1 MENKKNWKRIF
12 AIIWTGQGLSILS
25 SALVGYAVIFWLS
38 LETGSAE
45 TLALAAIA
53 GMLPQSVLGLF
64 VGVYVDRWDRKRTMI
79 LADSFIALC
88 TLALALLFWFDAA
101 ELWHIYVLL
110 ACRSVGSA
118 FHSPAMRASVPLLAP
133 ESELT
138 RIAGINQVLES
149 FSSIAGP
156 ALGALLLTVTQM
168 GDILLLDVLG
178 AAIACTTLLFVRI
191 PNPERDRSLK
201 PSLRR
206 ELREGAAA
214 IVRIGGMP
222 QLVLSAVAVLFFI
235 MPVGVL
241 FPLMTLKH
249 VGGGTFEMSLI
260 EIVWGGGALAGG
272 IVMGMRRYR
281 VNKILLIDL
290 MYIVVG
296 LTFALSGLLPPSAFV
311 LFAVLTALAG
321 ISGSVFNASLVSV
334 VQQRIDPAVQGR
346 FFSLYSGVSMMPAML
361 GVLGTGF
368 FSDSVGLLPTFVLS
382 GTVIVGIGILGLFS
396 RRMLA
401 LDRQP

>member
-1 MENKKNWKRIF
+1 
-12 AIIWTGQGLSILS
+12 
-25 SALVGYAVIFWLS
+25 
-38 LETGSAE
+38 
-45 TLALAAIA
+45 
-53 GMLPQSVLGLF
+53 
-64 VGVYVDRWDRKRTMI
+64 
-79 LADSFIALC
+79 
-88 TLALALLFWFDAA
+88 
-101 ELWHIYVLL
+101 
-110 ACRSVGSA
+110 
-118 FHSPAMRASVPLLAP
+118 
-133 ESELT
+133 
-138 RIAGINQVLES
+138 
-149 FSSIAGP
+149 
-156 ALGALLLTVTQM
+156 
-168 GDILLLDVLG
+168 
-178 AAIACTTLLFVRI
+178 
-191 PNPERDRSLK
+191 
-201 PSLRR
+201 
-206 ELREGAAA
+206 
-214 IVRIGGMP
+214 MP

-249 VGGGTFEMSLI
+249 FGGGTFEMSLI

>member
-1 MENKKNWKRIF
+1 MENKQNWKRVF
-12 AIIWTGQGLSILS
+12 AVIWTGQGFSILS

-64 VGVYVDRWDRKRTMI
+64 VGVYVDRWDRKLTMI

-88 TLALALLFWFDAA
+88 TLVLALLFWFDVA

-118 FHSPAMRASVPLLAP
+118 FHSPAMRASAPLLAP

-156 ALGALLLTVTQM
+156 ALGALLLAVTEM
-168 GDILLLDVLG
+168 GNILMLDVLG
-178 AAIACTTLLFVRI
+178 AVIACTTLLFVRI
-191 PNPERDRSLK
+191 PNPVRDRSQK
-201 PSLRR
+201 PSLLR

-214 IVRIGGMP
+214 IVRVKGMP
-222 QLVLSAVAVLFFI
+222 QLVLSAVGVLFFI

-241 FPLMTLKH
+241 FPLMTLNH
-249 VGGGTFEMSLI
+249 FGGSTFEMSLI
-260 EIVWGGGALAGG
+260 EIVWGGGALVGG
-272 IVMGMRRYR
+272 VVMSLRKFR
-281 VNKILLIDL
+281 VNRIVLVNL
-290 MYIVVG
+290 MYMAVG
-296 LTFALSGLLPPSAFV
+296 LTFALSGLLPPSGFV
-311 LFAVLTALAG
+311 LFAVLTAAAG
-321 ISGSVFNASLVSV
+321 ISGSVFNASLIAV
-334 VQQRIDPAVQGR
+334 VQQRIDPSVQGR
-346 FFSLYSGVSMMPAML
+346 FFSLYSGISMMPAMV

-368 FSDSVGLLPTFVLS
+368 FSDSVGLLPTFILS
-382 GTVIVGIGILGLFS
+382 GTVIVGIGIIGLFS

-401 LDRQP
+401 LDRRH